1 MTLFG
6 SMAVGIPQTMVA
18 QTTTP
23 ASASKTVYN
32 FDPFS
37 DTNFLKL
44 FYKVHKDGRKFP
56 TLKEFEEAGFSKHD
70 LEFARSHVRPRAI
83 ITPSAAEQL
92 VQSLYPTRKLW
103 MNLPAGDGKGLGGY
117 PNSNFSDDTFSMW
130 NYTAKY
136 GNWNHGLFQGP
147 GAWADAA
154 HKNGTDI
161 YSGVKFFDHTT
172 PGAADSYF
180 TFIIEKNEDG
190 SFKYVDPMLNIF
202 LYFGTDG
209 INYNW
214 ESTSRYMEDDIV
226 KLHKALYKRAEEIGF
241 KNFHIGMY
249 TNTSQLSNSNV
260 DYLYGTKA
268 SGKTADTFL
277 NYEGNDF
284 TSSPG
289 KSVLVA
295 ERNFGNADGLY
306 AGAWIVSLDR
316 TWDVFEGQGYGD
328 VTEEEREA
336 AKRMNM
342 VLWGEH
348 ANSRFW
354 SYNTG
359 SDAYDIQKNY
369 QELLER
375 VFSGGN
381 RNPAKRPMAG
391 GSYSWSQNGSNA
403 PMYNFPGLAT
413 YIPERSAIQ
422 GNLPFRTHFSL
433 GNGDRYNYKGK
444 KTFTSWYNMSA
455 QDVVPTYRWLVY
467 QAGTKQ
473 VATDLQPSFSHLD
486 SYMGGSSLR
495 LKGTPSNTDVVLYR
509 TKLTVGTNPYLKV
522 ALKWAEGKAGATA
535 SNLYVILQKE
545 GSTDW
550 IEVPAGET
558 ADKQW
563 KENDVQIT
571 GLNAGDVISRIGLRV
586 KGDGS
591 AYDLYVGKLEINDD
605 TKVTPASIAT
615 GSLIAEVKEETT
627 QSMSVKLSW
636 GVDGEGTARNAY
648 GMTYNDERNI
658 DHFEVIYKNG
668 ENGTPHVIATTSS
681 WAAFIGSKVFDSS
694 TEQPYFGVRAVS
706 TDLKTYSPIEWINV
720 SRSEGVPNYSDKSY
734 GTSQINAG
742 SEGIAKA
749 REQRY
754 ITEFKTTGA
763 EQNLNYTASA
773 PQADGTQYVDATANH
788 KLVVKQGQEIELFF
802 KAADFG
808 RVSGQDDGLRWC
820 FGKAYLDLD
829 ESKSFSPESID
840 AGGENVFDLG
850 TARKGTNEFQ
860 HPGITKKITIPEN
873 ARVGKSRLRVV
884 FSDAWFPHPGPVGLT
899 TKGFSIDFDVEITGD
914 PAKGREKPVDLHDQG
929 EADAPEAQ
937 ATGIA
942 HTTVA
947 KASTAVVGKNE
958 ISLTNVEKAWIY
970 DVQGRFVKFVSNNP
984 KQISTSELTPGVY
997 ILKMQQQNVIRSV
1010 KFIK

>member
-32 FDPFS
+32 FNPFS

-44 FYKVHKDGRKFP
+44 FYEVHQKGRKFP
-56 TLKEFEEAGFSKHD
+56 TMEEFEKAGFSKHD
-70 LEFARSHVRPRAI
+70 IEFARSHVRPRAI
-83 ITPSAAEQL
+83 IEPKAEDLL
-92 VQSLYPTRKLW
+92 VKGLYPTRKLW
-103 MNLPAGDGKGLGGY
+103 MNIPSGDGKGLGGY
-117 PNSNFSDDTFSMW
+117 PSANFNDDVFSMW
-130 NYTAKY
+130 NYTAKF

-172 PGAADSYF
+172 PGAAESYF
-180 TFIIEKNEDG
+180 TFIIEKNPNG

-214 ESTSRYMEDDIV
+214 ESTTRYMNEDIV
-226 KLHKALYKRAEEIGF
+226 KLHKELYKRAGEIGF
-241 KNFHIGMY
+241 KNFHIGTY
-249 TNTSQLSNSNV
+249 TNTNQLTENNV
-260 DYLYGTKA
+260 NYLYGTKEL
-268 SGKTADTFL
+268 GKTSDTFL
-277 NYEGNDF
+277 NYEGGDF
-284 TSSPG
+284 MSSPG
-289 KSVLVA
+289 RSVLVA
-295 ERNFGNADGLY
+295 EKSFGNADGLY
-306 AGAWIVSLDR
+306 AGAWIVGLDKN
-316 TWDVFEGQGYGD
+316 WKYFNEGGYYD
-328 VTEEEREA
+328 NTDAEKEA

-348 ANSRFW
+348 GNSRLW
-354 SYNTG
+354 SNNTG
-359 SDAYDIQKNY
+359 RDAYEAQENY
-369 QELLER
+369 QTLQER
-375 VFSGGN
+375 LFSGGK
-381 RNPAKRPMAG
+381 RNPATRPSDE
-391 GSYSWSQNGSNA
+391 GSFSWSN
-403 PMYNFPGLAT
+403 MTNFPGLAT

-444 KTFTSWYNMSA
+444 KTFSSWYNMSA

-467 QAGTKQ
+467 KADTRQ
-473 VATDLQPSFSHLD
+473 VVTDLQPSFSHLD

-495 LKGTPSNTDVVLYR
+495 LKGTPNNTDVILYR
-509 TKLTVGTNPYLKV
+509 TKLKVGTNPYLKV

-545 GSTDW
+545 GSSDW

-558 ADKQW
+558 ANKEW
-563 KENDVQIT
+563 KENSAEIT

-586 KGDGS
+586 KGNGS
-591 AYDLYVGKLEINDD
+591 DYDLYVGKLEINDAVQ
-605 TKVTPASIAT
+605 TTPASIAAN
-615 GSLIAEVKEETT
+615 SLMAEVKEETT

-636 GVDGEGTARNAY
+636 GVEGEGTARKDY

-658 DHFEVIYKNG
+658 DHFEVVYKSG
-668 ENGTPHVIATTSS
+668 ENGTPHVVATTSS
-681 WAAFIGSKVFDSS
+681 WAAFLGNIIFENNSEK
-694 TEQPYFGVRAVS
+694 PYFGVRSVS
-706 TDLKTYSPIEWINV
+706 TDLKTYSPIEWIGVERTAGVPAYSDDSYGKSEVNP
-720 SRSEGVPNYSDKSY
+720 SSEGV
-734 GTSQINAG
+734 
-742 SEGIAKA
+742 AKA

-763 EQNLNYTASA
+763 EQNLNYTANA

-788 KLVVKQGQEIELFF
+788 KLVVKQGQKIELFF

-808 RVSGQDDGLRWC
+808 RISGQDDGLRWC

-829 ESKSFSPESID
+829 ESKSFNPETLD
-840 AGGENVFDLG
+840 KGGENIFDLG

-860 HPGITKKITIPEN
+860 EPGIKREITIPAD

-899 TKGFSIDFDVEITGD
+899 AKGFSIDFAVEIQGD
-914 PAKGREKPVDLHDQG
+914 ESKGRPKQVDLHDQG

>member
-1 MTLFG
+1 MNKKSLLLMTLFG

-18 QTTTP
+18 QTTSIP
-23 ASASKTVYN
+23 ASASTKVYN

-37 DTNFLKL
+37 DNNFLKL
-44 FYKVHKDGRKFP
+44 FYNAHKAGKKFP
-56 TLKEFEEAGFSKHD
+56 TMAEFEAAGFSKHD
-70 LEFARSHVRPRAI
+70 LEFVRSHVRPRAI
-83 ITPSAAEQL
+83 IEPKAEDLL
-92 VQSLYPTRKLW
+92 VKGLYPTRKLW
-103 MNLPAGDGKGLGGY
+103 MNIPSGDGKGLGGY
-117 PNSNFSDDTFSMW
+117 PSANFNDDVFSMW
-130 NYTAKY
+130 NYTAKF

-161 YSGVKFFDHTT
+161 YSGIKFFDHGT
-172 PGAADSYF
+172 GSAAENFFS
-180 TFIIEKNEDG
+180 FIIEKENG
-190 SFKYVDPMLNIF
+190 KYKYIDPLLNIL

-214 ESTSRYMEDDIV
+214 ESTYRYADQEIV
-226 KLHKALYKRAEEIGF
+226 QFHKQLYKRAEELGF
-241 KNFHIGMY
+241 RNFHIGMY
-249 TNTSQLSNSNV
+249 TNTSRLTDANV
-260 DYLYGTKA
+260 DHLYGTRG
-268 SGKTADTFL
+268 SKTADTFL
-277 NYEGNDF
+277 NYEGDDF

-289 KSVLVA
+289 RSVLVA
-295 ERNFGNADGLY
+295 ERNFGTAEGVY
-306 AGAWIVSLDR
+306 AGAWIVHMNRS
-316 TWDVFEGQGYGD
+316 WENFAGEGYGD
-328 VTEEEREA
+328 TSPEEKEA
-336 AKRMNM
+336 SKRMNM

-348 ANSRFW
+348 SNSRLW
-354 SYNTG
+354 SNNTG
-359 SDAYDIQKNY
+359 TDAFDAQENY
-369 QELLER
+369 QSLLER
-375 VFSGGN
+375 VFSGGK
-381 RNPAKRPMAG
+381 RNPSNRPMG
-391 GSYSWSQNGSNA
+391 GGEYSWGSQGSNPA
-403 PMYNFPGLAT
+403 MYNFPGLAT

-422 GNLPFRTHFSL
+422 GKLPFRTHFSL

-467 QAGTKQ
+467 QTGTTQ
-473 VATDLQPSFSHLD
+473 IATDLQPSFTHRD

-495 LKGTPSNTDVVLYR
+495 LKGTPNNTDVVLYR
-509 TKLTVGTNPYLKV
+509 TNLVVGTNPYLKV

-571 GLNAGDVISRIGLRV
+571 GLNAGDVITHVGLRV

-605 TKVTPASIAT
+605 TQVAPASIKEN
-615 GSLIAEVKEETT
+615 SLLAEVKEETT
-627 QSMSVKLSW
+627 QSMAVKLSW
-636 GVDGEGTARNAY
+636 AVEGEGKDRKEF
-648 GMTYNDERNI
+648 GMAYNDELNI
-658 DHFEVIYKNG
+658 DHFEVVYKNG

-681 WAAFIGSKVFDSS
+681 WAAFIGDMIFENDAEKPF
-694 TEQPYFGVRAVS
+694 FGVRAVS
-706 TDLKTYSPIEWINV
+706 TDLKTYSPIQWLGVE
-720 SRSEGVPNYSDKSY
+720 RTAGVPAYSDKSY
-734 GTSQINAG
+734 GKSQINPA
-742 SEGIAKA
+742 SEGLQKA
-749 REQRY
+749 VEQRY
-754 ITEFKTTGA
+754 ITTFTTTGA
-763 EQNLNYTASA
+763 IQDLDYTNGQ
-773 PQADGTQYVDATANH
+773 PQPNNTQYVDATTTH
-788 KLVVKQGQEIELFF
+788 RPLIVRQGQEIELFF

-808 RVSGQDDGLRWC
+808 RASAASDDGLRYC

-829 ESKSFSPESID
+829 ESRTFSPGTLTE
-840 AGGENVFDLG
+840 GGENIFDLG
-850 TARKGTNEFQ
+850 TARKGTNNFQ
-860 HPGITKKITIPEN
+860 EPGIKQKITIPAN

-899 TKGFSIDFDVEITGD
+899 AKGFSIDFAVEIQGD
-914 PAKGREKPVDLHDQG
+914 ESKGRPKQVDLHDQG

-958 ISLTNVEKAWIY
+958 ISLTNVEKAWI
-970 DVQGRFVKFVSNNP
+970 
-984 KQISTSELTPGVY
+984 
-997 ILKMQQQNVIRSV
+997 
-1010 KFIK
+1010 